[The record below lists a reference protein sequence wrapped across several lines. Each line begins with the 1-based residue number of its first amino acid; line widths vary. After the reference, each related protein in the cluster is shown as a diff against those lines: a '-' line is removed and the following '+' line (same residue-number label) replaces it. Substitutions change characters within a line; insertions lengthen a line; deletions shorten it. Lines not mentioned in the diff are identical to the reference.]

1 MTFERLLHVDKI
13 YGKRWEMVDGEMRW
27 IVWSENSLIHPI
39 SWSLLIRGGEERF
52 NHFIIP
58 TILECDIW
66 FGKLRRILSKVNEI
80 RDCDGGWNFIIIIL
94 FLWSSHLLSLMIYH
108 LISDLISCGRGHHL
122 FSEFSNSEFS
132 KGDDRTLSR

>member
-1 MTFERLLHVDKI
+1 
-13 YGKRWEMVDGEMRW
+13 MVDGEMNYEIRKLSYSSHDLM
-27 IVWSENSLIHPI
+27 IYHLISWSSLI
-39 SWSLLIRGGEERF
+39 SWSLLIRGGEERS
-52 NHFIIP
+52 NNFIIP
-58 TILECDIW
+58 TILECVIW